1 MGDIF
6 LPGLPAAY
14 TDWAYCVG
22 VLELVGLNRPDAEVL
37 AAIGGPESG
46 YDYRVI
52 NDTPATG
59 DYSVGIWQINYY
71 GSLYPERAR
80 EFGTPRQ
87 LIEGGP
93 FKQAHAAA
101 AVFRSQ
107 GFMAWANTYTSG
119 AWRKY
124 IGSGPIPHV
133 GPGGGGTIGPIPH
146 VNFNDHEIRL
156 YIKRTAEQVKQLV
169 GTNNM
174 LARYGVPGWR
184 P

>member
-1 MGDIF
+1 MTDIW
-6 LPGLPAAY
+6 LSGLPPAY
-14 TDWAYCVG
+14 TDWAYCTG
-22 VLELVGLNRPDAEVL
+22 VLELAGLSKPDAEVL

-71 GSLYPERAR
+71 GSLYSGRTA

-87 LIEGGP
+87 LIESGP
-93 FKQAHAAA
+93 MGQARAAA
-101 AVFRSQ
+101 SVFRSQ
-107 GFMAWANTYTSG
+107 GFMAWATTYTSG

-133 GPGGGGTIGPIPH
+133 GGGGGGTIGPIPK

-156 YIKRTAEQVKQLV
+156 YIKRTAEQVKALV
-169 GTNNM
+169 GINNT
-174 LARYGVPGWR
+174 LARYGTPGWR
-184 P
+184 L